1 MGLITISVLNITLR
15 KVDMSRQIKLYILL
29 ALLGL
34 VTTSPAY
41 AGEWI
46 FGAKTGPMIVN
57 NSNVK
62 TDPTNVGVLF
72 GYQQGVVLGDIALEG
87 ELTTTTSK
95 GEDKGGN
102 KFSADTQAAY
112 VAFRSAGFMYV
123 TAKAGYMQADINSK
137 TKGGSSYGVGFGI
150 GFGVA
155 QVELEMAKAAITP
168 DDVTFINLGVV
179 F

>member
-1 MGLITISVLNITLR
+1 
-15 KVDMSRQIKLYILL
+15 MSRQIKLYILL

-34 VTTSPAY
+34 LTTSPAY

-57 NSNVK
+57 NSKVK

-72 GYQQGVVLGDIALEG
+72 GYQQSVVLGDVALEG
-87 ELTTTTSK
+87 EVTTTTSK
-95 GEDKGGN
+95 GEWKSTGK
-102 KFSADTQAAY
+102 KFSADSQAAY
-112 VAFRSAGFMYV
+112 VAFRSAGVVFI
-123 TAKAGYMQADINSK
+123 TAKAGYMQAKVDGK
-137 TKGGSSYGVGFGI
+137 TKGGSSYGIGAGI

-155 QVELEMAKAAITP
+155 QVELEMARAAITP
-168 DDVTFINLGVV
+168 DNVTFVNLGVV

>member
-1 MGLITISVLNITLR
+1 
-15 KVDMSRQIKLYILL
+15 MSRRIKLYILL

-34 VTTSPAY
+34 LTTSPAY

-57 NSNVK
+57 DTSSLKVK

-72 GYQQGVVLGDIALEG
+72 GYQQSVVLGDIALEG
-87 ELTTTTSK
+87 EVTTTTSK
-95 GEDKGGN
+95 GEYKTGK
-102 KFSADTQAAY
+102 KFNADTQAAY
-112 VAFRSAGFMYV
+112 VAFRSAGVVFIS
-123 TAKAGYMQADINSK
+123 AKAGYMQAKVDGT
-137 TKGGSSYGVGFGI
+137 TKGGSSYGIGVGV

-155 QVELEMAKAAITP
+155 QVELELAKAAINP
-168 DDVTFINLGVV
+168 DVTFVNLGVV